1 MGELRKL
8 ICWLHINGII
18 CSEEKVLYLFICFKT
33 KEAFGIKGLLQQGSM
48 HLQSQN
54 GRSDLRI
61 TSGKEQ
67 LMAVF

>member
-1 MGELRKL
+1 
-8 ICWLHINGII
+8 
-18 CSEEKVLYLFICFKT
+18 
-33 KEAFGIKGLLQQGSM
+33 M

-67 LMAVF
+67 LMAVFCTLTFTEVQRAAVLGY